1 VPGYSMEAWYAVP
14 VPKGAQK
21 DIIDALGVSIPQAA
35 RSPDVSDKLQS
46 LGTLPVGGAAAEAAS
61 YVDAEAKRW
70 HEIVAAAGIHIE

>member
-46 LGTLPVGGAAAEAAS
+46 LGTLPVGGVAAEAAS